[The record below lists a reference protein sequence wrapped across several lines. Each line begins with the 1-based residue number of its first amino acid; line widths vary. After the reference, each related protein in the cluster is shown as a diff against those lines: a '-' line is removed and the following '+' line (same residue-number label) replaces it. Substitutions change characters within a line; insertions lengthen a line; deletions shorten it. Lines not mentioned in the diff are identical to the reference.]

1 MQRFEKIKPGRKL
14 IVGVGSAL
22 VDMLAHEDDAFL
34 EKTGA
39 AKGGMILVDKEF
51 IENALTL
58 MSAKPNIVPGGSAC
72 NMTVGVGKLGGQA
85 RFVGKYGSGR
95 LARLFR
101 QDLVKQN
108 VEPKL
113 FKSALP
119 TGRVLSIITPD
130 AQRSMFTY
138 LGASSEIQP
147 DELTG
152 ECFDKAAIVHIEGY
166 LIFNPDLILGAL
178 KAAKAAGAVIS
189 LDLASFTVVEE
200 SIELLTQIVTDYVDI
215 VIAND
220 DEVKAFTRI
229 ADESDALGA
238 LAEMTTIAV
247 VNVGSRG
254 SYIAHNRK
262 VLKIDAMGDGRALD
276 TTGAGDLWTAGFLY
290 GLVNGYPLNKCG
302 MIGSACGYEVCQVV
316 GAAIADDGWN
326 RIRNLLDGQQR
337 GKDGQ
342 KKENF
347 AQKTVKR
354 TR

>member
-1 MQRFEKIKPGRKL
+1 MQRFEKIKPGREL

-22 VDMLAHEDDAFL
+22 VDILAHEDNAFL

-58 MSAKPNIVPGGSAC
+58 TSAEPNIVPGGSAC

-85 RFVGKYGSGR
+85 RFVGKCGSGR
-95 LARLFR
+95 WARLFR

-108 VEPKL
+108 VDPVL
-113 FKSALP
+113 FSSASP

-147 DELTG
+147 DELTNG
-152 ECFDKAAIVHIEGY
+152 CFDNAAIVHIEGY

-178 KAAKAAGAVIS
+178 KTAKAAGAVIS

-200 SIELLTQIVTDYVDI
+200 SKELLAQIVADYVDI

-220 DEVKAFTRI
+220 DEARAFTGY
-229 ADESDALGA
+229 ADETDALGA
-238 LAEMTTIAV
+238 FAEKATIAV
-247 VNVGSRG
+247 VNVGDRG
-254 SYIAHNRK
+254 SYISHNRK
-262 VLKIDAMGDGRALD
+262 VLKIDAMGDGSAVD

-290 GLVNGYPLNKCG
+290 GLVNGYPLHKCG

-316 GAAIADDGWN
+316 GAAIADNGWN
-326 RIRNLLDGQQR
+326 RIRTLLDG
-337 GKDGQ
+337 
-342 KKENF
+342 
-347 AQKTVKR
+347 
-354 TR
+354 